1 MASETSTLVRES
13 DSQSDS
19 VRRRAHEV
27 AQTRRRRWQRVRPF
41 VLHTGLVLITAVM
54 LYPLVWMVAS
64 SFKPTNEIFSQ
75 PGLIPENFQPSNYAE
90 GWAGV
95 ATSFGIFIQN
105 SMFISVLSII
115 GNVLSCSLAAYAFA
129 RLNFWGRRT
138 AYVLMLVTLMLPTHV
153 TLVPQ
158 YIMFNNLGWVNT
170 FYPLFVPHF
179 FAVDAFFV
187 LLMVQFIRTLPRELD
202 EAARLDGCTPWMTF
216 RYIVFPLL
224 RPALVTTVIFTFIW
238 TYNDFFK
245 QLIYLNDVP
254 LFTVPL
260 GLRQFLDSTGD
271 SSWGPML
278 AMSTLALVPPLVLFV
293 TFQRQIVDGVATSG
307 IK

>member
-1 MASETSTLVRES
+1 MATDT
-13 DSQSDS
+13 DTAPA
-19 VRRRAHEV
+19 VRRTTGSAPS
-27 AQTRRRRWQRVRPF
+27 QRRRRIRLRPY
-41 VLHTGLVLITAVM
+41 VYHAALIVVALVM

-64 SFKPTNEIFSQ
+64 SFKPTSEIFSQ
-75 PGLIPENFQPSNYAE
+75 PGLIPKHFEPSNYAR
-90 GWAGV
+90 GWQGV
-95 ATSFGIFIQN
+95 NTSFDIFIEN
-105 SMFISVLSII
+105 SMIISLLAII
-115 GNVLSCSLAAYAFA
+115 GNVFSCSLAAFAFA
-129 RLNFWGRRT
+129 RLNFTGRRI
-138 AYVLMLVTLMLPTHV
+138 AYVTMLVTIMLPTHV

-158 YIMFNNLGWVNT
+158 YILFNKLGWVNT

-202 EAARLDGCTPWMTF
+202 EAARLDGCSPWMTY
-216 RYIVFPLL
+216 RYVVFPLL

-245 QLIYLNDVP
+245 QLIYLNDVQT
-254 LFTVPL
+254 FTVPL

-278 AMSTLALVPPLVLFV
+278 AMSALALMPPLVLFI

-307 IK
+307 LKG

>member
-1 MASETSTLVRES
+1 MLTDSSPVVRDRAATSPP
-13 DSQSDS
+13 
-19 VRRRAHEV
+19 
-27 AQTRRRRWQRVRPF
+27 RRRRVAARPLF
-41 VLHTGLVLITAVM
+41 YHTGLIVVTLVM
-54 LYPLVWMVAS
+54 LYPLVWMAAS

-75 PGLIPENFQPSNYAE
+75 PGLIPEHFRPSNYVE
-90 GWAGV
+90 GWKGTN
-95 ATSFGIFIQN
+95 TSFDFFIEN
-105 SMFISVLSII
+105 SMFISLLVIV
-115 GNVLSCSLAAYAFA
+115 GNVFSCSLAAFAFA
-129 RLNFWGRRT
+129 RLKFFGRRV
-138 AYVLMLVTLMLPTHV
+138 AYATMLVTLMLPTHV

-158 YIMFNNLGWVNT
+158 YILFNKLGWVNT

-187 LLMVQFIRTLPRELD
+187 LLMVQFIRALPRELD
-202 EAARLDGCTPWMTF
+202 EAARLDGCNPWMTF

-224 RPALVTTVIFTFIW
+224 RPALVTTIIFSFIW
-238 TYNDFFK
+238 SYNDFFK
-245 QLIYLNDVP
+245 QLIYLNDVE

-293 TFQRQIVDGVATSG
+293 TFQRQIVDGVATTG
-307 IK
+307 LRG

>member
-1 MASETSTLVRES
+1 MRPLAYHVVLMAVTL
-13 DSQSDS
+13 
-19 VRRRAHEV
+19 
-27 AQTRRRRWQRVRPF
+27 
-41 VLHTGLVLITAVM
+41 VM

-64 SFKPTNEIFSQ
+64 SFKPTSEIFSQ
-75 PGLIPENFQPSNYAE
+75 PGLIPEHFQPQNYVD
-90 GWAGV
+90 GWKGV
-95 ATSFGIFIQN
+95 AASFDLFIEN
-105 SMFISVLSII
+105 SLFISVLAII
-115 GNVLSCSLAAYAFA
+115 GNVFSCSLAAYAFA
-129 RLNFWGRRT
+129 RLTFFGRKT
-138 AYVLMLVTLMLPTHV
+138 AYVTMLVTLMLPTHV

-158 YIMFNNLGWVNT
+158 YILFNKLGWVNT

-187 LLMVQFIRTLPRELD
+187 LLLVQFIRSLPRELD
-202 EAARLDGCTPWMTF
+202 EAATLDGCNPWQTF
-216 RYIVFPLL
+216 RHVIFPLL

-245 QLIYLNDVP
+245 QLIYLNDVQ

-278 AMSTLALVPPLVLFV
+278 AMSTLALLPPLVLFI
-293 TFQRQIVDGVATSG
+293 TFQRQIVDGVATTG
-307 IK
+307 LKG

>member
-1 MASETSTLVRES
+1 MATERLTAIRDRVDSRPAASRWRPGRRLLAHVALVAVTL
-13 DSQSDS
+13 
-19 VRRRAHEV
+19 
-27 AQTRRRRWQRVRPF
+27 
-41 VLHTGLVLITAVM
+41 VM

-64 SFKPTNEIFSQ
+64 SFKPTDEIFSQ
-75 PGLIPENFQPSNYAE
+75 PGLIPRHFQPSNYAE
-90 GWAGV
+90 GWKGV
-95 ATSFGIFIQN
+95 STAFSIFIEN
-105 SMFISVLSII
+105 SLFISVLAIV
-115 GNVLSCSLAAYAFA
+115 GNVISCSLAAYAFA
-129 RLNFWGRRT
+129 RLNFIGRRI
-138 AYVLMLVTLMLPTHV
+138 AYATMLVTLMLPTHV

-158 YIMFNNLGWVNT
+158 YILFNKLGWVNT

-187 LLMVQFIRTLPRELD
+187 LLMVQFIRSLPRELD
-202 EAARLDGCTPWMTF
+202 EAARLDGCSPWKTY

-224 RPALVTTVIFTFIW
+224 RPALVTTIIFTFIW

-245 QLIYLNDVP
+245 QLIYLNDVQ

-307 IK
+307 LKG

>member
-1 MASETSTLVRES
+1 VFRRGRRAVAHTRPRGFWP
-13 DSQSDS
+13 S
-19 VRRRAHEV
+19 VRPVVYHVILAGV
-27 AQTRRRRWQRVRPF
+27 T
-41 VLHTGLVLITAVM
+41 LIM
-54 LYPLVWMVAS
+54 LYPLIWMVAS

-75 PGLIPENFQPSNYAE
+75 PGLVPEHFQPSNYAE
-90 GWAGV
+90 GWKGI
-95 ATSFGIFIQN
+95 ATSFEIFIEN
-105 SMFISVLSII
+105 SMFISLLAIV
-115 GNVLSCSLAAYAFA
+115 GNVFSCSLAAYAFA
-129 RLNFWGRRT
+129 RLRFFGRRT
-138 AYVLMLVTLMLPTHV
+138 AYATMLVTLMLPTHV

-158 YIMFNNLGWVNT
+158 YILFNNLGWVNT

-187 LLMVQFIRTLPRELD
+187 LLLVQFIRALPSELD
-202 EAARLDGCTPWMTF
+202 EAARLDGCSPWKTF
-216 RYIVFPLL
+216 RYIIFPLL

-245 QLIYLNDVP
+245 QLIYLNDVQ

-278 AMSTLALVPPLVLFV
+278 AMSTVALVPPLVLFV

-307 IK
+307 LKG

>member
-1 MASETSTLVRES
+1 
-13 DSQSDS
+13 
-19 VRRRAHEV
+19 
-27 AQTRRRRWQRVRPF
+27 
-41 VLHTGLVLITAVM
+41 M

-75 PGLIPENFQPSNYAE
+75 PGLIPEHFQPSNYLD
-90 GWAGV
+90 GWKGV
-95 ATSFGIFIQN
+95 DTSFSIFIEN
-105 SMFISVLSII
+105 SMFISVLAIV
-115 GNVLSCSLAAYAFA
+115 GNVFSCSLAAYAVA
-129 RLNFWGRRT
+129 RLKFFGRRI
-138 AYVLMLVTLMLPTHV
+138 AYVTMLVTLMLPTHV

-158 YIMFNNLGWVNT
+158 YILFNKLGWVNT

-202 EAARLDGCTPWMTF
+202 EAARLDGCNPWMTF

-224 RPALVTTVIFTFIW
+224 RPALVTTVIFSFIW
-238 TYNDFFK
+238 SYNDFFK
-245 QLIYLNDVP
+245 QLIYLNDVE

-307 IK
+307 LRG

>member
-1 MASETSTLVRES
+1 MATESTSIVGTGS
-13 DSQSDS
+13 AAQSS
-19 VRRRAHEV
+19 S
-27 AQTRRRRWQRVRPF
+27 RRWAAARPF
-41 VLHTGLVLITAVM
+41 VYHAALIVVTLVM
-54 LYPLVWMVAS
+54 LYPLIWMFAS

-75 PGLIPENFQPSNYAE
+75 PGLIPRHFQPSNYVD
-90 GWAGV
+90 GWKGI
-95 ATSFGIFIQN
+95 ATGFDIFIEN
-105 SMFISVLSII
+105 SMFISALAIV
-115 GNVLSCSLAAYAFA
+115 GNVFSCSLAAYAFA
-129 RLNFWGRRT
+129 RLHFIGRRI
-138 AYVLMLVTLMLPTHV
+138 AYATMLVTLMLPAHV

-158 YIMFNNLGWVNT
+158 YILFNKLGWVNT

-202 EAARLDGCTPWMTF
+202 EAARLDGCSPWMTF

-238 TYNDFFK
+238 SYNDFFK
-245 QLIYLNDVP
+245 QLIYLNDGV

-271 SSWGPML
+271 SAWGPML
-278 AMSTLALVPPLVLFV
+278 AMSTVALVPPLVLFV

-307 IK
+307 LKG

>member
-1 MASETSTLVRES
+1 MASEVSQLSPRPHAIAVRA
-13 DSQSDS
+13 S
-19 VRRRAHEV
+19 VRRWRTA
-27 AQTRRRRWQRVRPF
+27 RPVIF
-41 VLHTGLVLITAVM
+41 HAVLIVVTLVM
-54 LYPLVWMVAS
+54 IYPLVWMVAS

-75 PGLIPENFQPSNYAE
+75 PGLLPRKFHPSNYAE
-90 GWAGV
+90 GWRGV
-95 ATSFGIFIQN
+95 GTGFDIFVEN
-105 SMFISVLSII
+105 SMFISIAAII
-115 GNVLSCSLAAYAFA
+115 GNVFSCSLAAYAFA
-129 RLNFWGRRT
+129 RLNFTGRRVV
-138 AYVLMLVTLMLPTHV
+138 YGIMLVTLMLPTHV

-158 YIMFNNLGWVNT
+158 YILFNKLGWVNT

-187 LLMVQFIRTLPRELD
+187 LLLVQFIRSLPRELD
-202 EAARLDGCTPWMTF
+202 EAARLDGCNPWRTF
-216 RYIVFPLL
+216 RYIIFPLL
-224 RPALVTTVIFTFIW
+224 RPALITTVIFTFIW

-245 QLIYLNDVP
+245 QLIYLNDVQ

-278 AMSTLALVPPLVLFV
+278 AMSTVALLPPLVLFI

-307 IK
+307 IKG